1 MRMPRQIA
9 YGEQAQKALTK
20 GIDAL
25 AELARVTLGP
35 KGHPVMIE
43 TGVRPLMGYDQGADV
58 VREVDRL
65 PGSFEN
71 LGVQLL
77 RHVATKLNE
86 RCGDGTSGVI
96 VLTQAIVREGMRN
109 IAAGADVMAL
119 KRGIEEAVQVVVE
132 KLKEDSIEVRT
143 KERAAQVATSSAG
156 DREIGM
162 LVAEVV
168 DRVGKDGVVTVEE
181 SQKLGLEVEYIEG
194 LRLDRGYFS
203 SHFITNPEKG
213 EAVVE
218 DPYILITDMKI
229 SSLSDILPA
238 LQLIHKAGSKNFVL
252 IADEVSGEALA
263 TLVTNK
269 LRGNLNCLAI
279 KPPGFAERR
288 RARLEDAAIF
298 TGGEFISRELG
309 RRLDLLRLQ
318 DFGRARKVIADAEWC
333 TIIGGKG
340 SPEKIKE
347 RIQQIR
353 AEMEQAGSDFALDKL
368 QERLARLANAVAI
381 IKVGAITSAEAK
393 EKKRRLES
401 ALAATLAAVEEGVVP
416 GGGVALVNCATA
428 LQELMEKLEGDAAT
442 GVKVMMRA
450 LEEPLRVI
458 VLNAG
463 LDPSLVVDF
472 VRRAD
477 RGMGYDARTGELGV
491 NMVGRGIIDATKVVR
506 NQVQHAV
513 SMALTVLTTAALVTY
528 APGRQTPK
536 AHA

>member
-1 MRMPRQIA
+1 MRRPREIA
-9 YGEQAQKALTK
+9 YEEQARRALMK
-20 GIDAL
+20 GVDAL

-58 VREVDRL
+58 VREIDRL

-71 LGVQLL
+71 MGVQLL
-77 RHVATKLNE
+77 RHVATKLSE
-86 RCGDGTSGVI
+86 RCGDGTSGAI
-96 VLTQAIVREGMRN
+96 VLTQAIVREGMKN
-109 IAAGADVMAL
+109 VAAGADVMAL

-143 KERAAQVATSSAG
+143 KERAAQVAISSAG

-181 SQKLGLEVEYIEG
+181 SQKLGLQVEYIEG

-269 LRGNLNCLAI
+269 LRGNLNCLAV
-279 KPPGFAERR
+279 KSPGFAERR

-298 TGGEFISRELG
+298 TGGEFISSELG
-309 RRLDLLRLQ
+309 RKLDLLRLQ
-318 DFGRARKVIADAEWC
+318 DFGRARKVVADAEWC

-340 SPEKIKE
+340 SPEKINQ

-353 AEMEQAGSDFALDKL
+353 AEMEQASSDFALDKL

-381 IKVGAITSAEAK
+381 VKVGAITQAEAK
-393 EKKRRLES
+393 EKKRRIES

-428 LQELMEKLEGDAAT
+428 LHDLATKLEGDRAT
-442 GVKVMMRA
+442 GVRVMMRA
-450 LEEPLRVI
+450 LEEPLRI
-458 VLNAG
+458 IALNAG

-472 VRRAD
+472 IKRAD
-477 RGMGYDARTGELGV
+477 KGIGYDAETGELGV
-491 NMVGRGIIDATKVVR
+491 DMMERGIIDATKVVR
-506 NQVQHAV
+506 SQIQHAA
-513 SMALTVLTTAALVTY
+513 SMALTILTTGALVTY
-528 APGRQTPK
+528 ASGKR
-536 AHA
+536 AYA